1 MAVPMFCWVNCCT
14 DCPCA
19 GLAEMAGAM
28 GNGPREAM
36 GDEVDLVRLGKR
48 KSVEEGEVIKVPR
61 QETVVGKADKEKNEG
76 AVIDSVK
83 DSTSIT
89 TVEVVGKKNEENPAV
104 LEEGFEESLDL
115 EDVEAFDMA
124 HKEEEEQDKAKSC
137 EQQSRAKELVPL
149 IQAPLV
155 MVPHTM
161 TATDDL
167 SRTTALVMGQ
177 MAGQMFSGMLKT
189 LLDAKSN
196 QS

>member
-1 MAVPMFCWVNCCT
+1 
-14 DCPCA
+14 
-19 GLAEMAGAM
+19 MAGAM

-137 EQQSRAKELVPL
+137 EQQDKAKSCEQQSRAKELVPL